1 MIFIITGVS
10 GAGKSTVGKMLAYK
24 LDCEFYDA
32 DWFHSKDNIEKMS
45 KGIPLTDADRQP
57 WLKSIRDLIELQNGY
72 AVLACSALKQT
83 YRDVLDVPD
92 KNVVFIY
99 LKGDKGLIEK
109 RLSSRED
116 HYAGVDLL
124 ESQFKALEEP
134 QNVLILDI
142 GDSPEEIVEKIVSEY
157 KL

>member
-10 GAGKSTVGKMLAYK
+10 GAGKTTVGKMLADR
-24 LDCEFYDA
+24 LGCEFYDA
-32 DWFHSKDNIEKMS
+32 DLFHSKENIEKMS

-57 WLKSIRDLIELQNGY
+57 WLNSIQNLIEQQTEN
-72 AVLACSALKQT
+72 AVITCSALKQS

-92 KNVVFIY
+92 KNIIFLY

-134 QNVLILDI
+134 RNVLILDI
-142 GDSPEEIVEKIVSEY
+142 RDSPEKIVEKIVSEY

>member
-1 MIFIITGVS
+1 MIFIIMGVL
-10 GAGKSTVGKMLAYK
+10 GAGKTTVGKMLAYK

-32 DWFHSKDNIEKMS
+32 DLFHSKDNIEKMS

-57 WLKSIRDLIELQNGY
+57 WLKSIGDLIELQNGD

-83 YRDVLDVPD
+83 YRDVIDVPD

-99 LKGDKGLIEK
+99 LKGDKKILLK
-109 RLSSRED
+109 RLLDRTG

-134 QNVLILDI
+134 RNVLTLDI

>member
-10 GAGKSTVGKMLAYK
+10 GAGKTTVGKMLADR
-24 LDCEFYDA
+24 LGCEFYDA
-32 DWFHSKDNIEKMS
+32 DLFHSKENIEKMS

-57 WLKSIRDLIELQNGY
+57 WLNSIQNLIEQQTEN
-72 AVLACSALKQT
+72 VVIACSALKQS

-92 KNVVFIY
+92 KNIIFLY

-109 RLSSRED
+109 RLSSRKD

-134 QNVLILDI
+134 RNVLILDI
-142 GDSPEEIVEKIVSEY
+142 RDSPEEIVEKIVSEY

>member
-10 GAGKSTVGKMLAYK
+10 GAGKTTVGKILADR

-32 DWFHSKDNIEKMS
+32 DLFHSKDNIEKMS

-57 WLKSIRDLIELQNGY
+57 WLKSIRDLIELQNGD
-72 AVLACSALKQT
+72 AVLACSALKQS
-83 YRDVLDVPD
+83 YRDVLDIPD

-99 LKGDKGLIEK
+99 LKGDKKILLK
-109 RLSSRED
+109 RLLHRTG
-116 HYAGVDLL
+116 HYTGADLL

-134 QNVLILDI
+134 RNVLTLDI
-142 GDSPEEIVEKIVSEY
+142 GYSPEEIVEKIVSEY
-157 KL
+157 RL